1 MLTVDLPTKSR
12 TDQKLWM
19 LDSSPPVGIIYL
31 DVHG

>member
-1 MLTVDLPTKSR
+1 MLTVDLATKPR

-19 LDSSPPVGIIYL
+19 LDPSPTVGMIYL